1 MLGRLRRPGAGGA
14 GCHRRRYPGHPVDQ
28 RRGLGGQLVFT
39 TERSFNAEAF
49 VFNAEYPLQL
59 NFVAK
64 DYKAD
69 DTGLEYIGRS
79 NQQMGDGGLITQ
91 FTDVATEATDR
102 SNPSL
107 TES

>member
-1 MLGRLRRPGAGGA
+1 MIIEDSTPI
-14 GCHRRRYPGHPVDQ
+14 
-28 RRGLGGQLVFT
+28 T
-39 TERSFNAEAF
+39 TEPSFNAEAF

-79 NQQMGDGGLITQ
+79 NQQMGDGGLIAQ

-102 SNPSL
+102 SSPSL